1 MKRKQ
6 RKGFTLVEL
15 MIVVAIILILASVGV
30 SSYTHYTQLARRAK
44 CVSNLR
50 VIHEAKM
57 AWAVDNPTEKSVA
70 DLTALATGGYFRGK
84 AEAGNVPTCPSGGV
98 YSYELAIS
106 DVAVKPKCNYNEGAE
121 TDDVHVLK

>member
-57 AWAVDNPTEKSVA
+57 AWAVDNPEKGVVA
-70 DLTALATGGYFRGK
+70 GIDTLASEGYFRGK
-84 AEAGNVPTCPSGGV
+84 AEATNVPTCPSGGE
-98 YSYELAIS
+98 YSYELARS
-106 DVAVKPKCNYNEGAE
+106 DVAVKPECSYRGNDK
-121 TDDVHVLK
+121 DDVHVLK